1 MIRLL
6 SVLARPSARRPGVV
20 LAVLGLITVAFGLAA
35 TQLTMETDLAE
46 FGDEDSEVVQGLDR
60 VRDEFDRGE
69 AALQVIVD
77 AGADG
82 DVLTPDGVA
91 ALVDVEQALL
101 AELEEVVRRDEGGA
115 ARVLSPATALVGS
128 LEGEGLALAE
138 ADAAQVGAAGA
149 RVMQSQPHLAGLFSA
164 DRDADKGQARA
175 VTVLA
180 QLDPA
185 LGTDARVAAAERL
198 QERLGIEEG
207 ELAGDLDGFTVAV
220 SSPELTNDGLQAETQ
235 SEAPVLLLLA
245 LLAVIAVLSL
255 LLRSVFDVLVGLAGL
270 AATLAWT
277 FGAIALL
284 GPEMLDVLGPLSQV
298 GVVVPVLVVG
308 LGIDYAVH
316 LTARYREQRAS
327 GQAPDVAAA
336 TAMHTVGAALVL
348 ATVATAAGF
357 AVTGLAPL
365 SVIADFGIFTAIGVV
380 AAFIVMGGLVPA
392 ARVLRDRNRDATGG
406 RPVRD
411 LDIGRMLSAPL
422 RLAVHHPVA
431 TLTVGA
437 LLAGGSLLAASD
449 LDTSFDRDDFIPD
462 DTAIGELH
470 ALQRDLFDGELTE
483 ATYVLVDGDLAD
495 PDMLTALRD
504 AHQQLE
510 DVEHV
515 RTDADGRPQATSLVT
530 LLDQLPE
537 EIQQLPDLEARYER
551 LADQAGDDLDRLL
564 RPDRQTAIV
573 ELRTNGGDGAAPQL
587 AEQLHDAFAPVRD
600 AGGQTLVTSDALI
613 IAEMADDLRDFQ
625 LRSIAITLLVVLTLL
640 AGYYALAHR
649 RPLLGAIAMIP
660 SVTSAALLLGTM
672 GLLDISFDAMTATL
686 TAIAVGIGVPYGV
699 HVTNRFKEDLTRC
712 ADPDDACE
720 TTLRTTGGALV
731 GSALTTFA
739 AFAVLSFSGLA
750 LIGRMGLLG
759 AAGITFALAAAV
771 IIQPAALVL
780 WARRHDRR
788 ASRQPEPADTVSLPP
803 AEQVGSPALPTAN
816 GQRRPAPT
824 HQHEDAPDSWE
835 LVINDPRYAPCHI
848 GLRHHNGE
856 VAVHSLRI
864 QARPG
869 TALTPHHTRQLPLDA
884 MLELALSYTT
894 TLEPADGDTGTA
906 PAHDDHTAPPTTSRA
921 EPGRRRLT
929 DDHLAA
935 IARHHEYATAVGV
948 SPAAHIAHEY
958 GVARST
964 ASRWITE
971 ARRRNLLHTPPHAS
985 TQR

>member
-6 SVLARPSARRPGVV
+6 SVLARPSSRRPGVV
-20 LAVLGLITVAFGLAA
+20 LAVLAVITVAFAVAA

-46 FGDEDSEVVQGLDR
+46 FGDEDSEIVQGLDR

-77 AGADG
+77 AGPDG

-91 ALVDVEQALL
+91 ALVEVEQALL
-101 AELEEVVRRDEGGA
+101 DELDEVVRRDEAGD
-115 ARVLSPATALVGS
+115 ARVLSPTAAVVDS
-128 LEGEGLALAE
+128 LEGEGLSWAE
-138 ADAAQVGAAGA
+138 ADGAQVGAAGA
-149 RVMQSQPHLAGLFSA
+149 RVMHSQPQLAGLFSA

-175 VTVLA
+175 ATVLA
-180 QLDPA
+180 QLDPQ
-185 LGTDARVAAAERL
+185 LDTDARVAAAEQL

-207 ELAGDLDGFTVAV
+207 ELAGDLEGFMVVV
-220 SSPELTNDGLQAETQ
+220 SSPELTNEALQAETQ

-255 LLRSVFDVLVGLAGL
+255 LLRSLFDVLVGLAGL
-270 AATLAWT
+270 GATLAWT

-284 GPEMLDVLGPLSQV
+284 GPEMLDLLGPLSQV

-316 LTARYREQRAS
+316 LTARYREQRAT

-336 TAMHTVGAALVL
+336 TAMRTVGAALVL

-392 ARVLRDRNRDATGG
+392 ARVLRDRNRDAAAG
-406 RPVRD
+406 RAVRD
-411 LDIGRMLSAPL
+411 LDVGRVLRAPL

-431 TLTVGA
+431 TLAVGA
-437 LLAGGSLLAASD
+437 LLAGGSLWAASD
-449 LDTSFDRDDFIPD
+449 LDTSFDRADFIPD

-470 ALQRDLFDGELTE
+470 ALQQDLFDGELTE

-495 PDMLTALRD
+495 PDMLAALRD

-510 DVEHV
+510 DIEHV

-530 LLDQLPE
+530 LLDQLPD
-537 EIQQLPDLEARYER
+537 EIQQLPDLEEHYER

-564 RPDRQTAIV
+564 RPDRQAAIV
-573 ELRTNGGDGAAPQL
+573 ELRTNGGDGAAPYL
-587 AEQLHDAFAPVRD
+587 ADQLHDAFAPIRD
-600 AGGQTLVTSDALI
+600 AGGQTVVTSDALI

-625 LRSIAITLLVVLTLL
+625 LRSIAITLLAVLALL
-640 AGYYALAHR
+640 ASYYGLAHR

-699 HVTNRFKEDLTRC
+699 HVTNRFEEDLTRC
-712 ADPDDACE
+712 GDPDDACKA
-720 TTLRTTGGALV
+720 TLDTTGGALV

-771 IIQPAALVL
+771 VLQPAALVL
-780 WARRHDRR
+780 WARRHARR
-788 ASRQPEPADTVSLPP
+788 DSRPVDPASMVSLPP
-803 AEQVGSPALPTAN
+803 ADQVGPAGTAH
-816 GQRRPAPT
+816 GQRP
-824 HQHEDAPDSWE
+824 
-835 LVINDPRYAPCHI
+835 
-848 GLRHHNGE
+848 
-856 VAVHSLRI
+856 
-864 QARPG
+864 ARPHAG
-869 TALTPHHTRQLPLDA
+869 P
-884 MLELALSYTT
+884 S
-894 TLEPADGDTGTA
+894 
-906 PAHDDHTAPPTTSRA
+906 
-921 EPGRRRLT
+921 
-929 DDHLAA
+929 
-935 IARHHEYATAVGV
+935 AR
-948 SPAAHIAHEY
+948 
-958 GVARST
+958 
-964 ASRWITE
+964 W
-971 ARRRNLLHTPPHAS
+971 
-985 TQR
+985 

>member
-6 SVLARPSARRPGVV
+6 SVLARPSSRRPGVV
-20 LAVLGLITVAFGLAA
+20 VAVLTVITVAFGLAA
-35 TQLTMETDLAE
+35 AQLTMETDLAE
-46 FGDEDSEVVQGLDR
+46 FGDDDSEIVQGLDR

-77 AGADG
+77 AGPDG
-82 DVLTPDGVA
+82 DVLTPGGVA
-91 ALVDVEQALL
+91 ALADVERAISE
-101 AELEEVVRRDEGGA
+101 ELEEVVRRDEAGA
-115 ARVLSPATALVGS
+115 PRVLSPTAALVDV
-128 LEGEGLALAE
+128 LESDGASLAE
-138 ADAAQVGAAGA
+138 ADATQVGVAGA
-149 RVMQSQPHLAGLFSA
+149 RVMDSQPQLAGLFSA
-164 DRDADKGQARA
+164 DRDADKGRARA
-175 VTVLA
+175 ATVLA
-180 QLDPA
+180 QLDPQ
-185 LGTDARVAAAERL
+185 LDTDARVDAAERL
-198 QERLGIEEG
+198 RERLGIEGG

-220 SSPELTNDGLQAETQ
+220 SSPELTNEALQNETQ

-316 LTARYREQRAS
+316 LSARYREQRSTGEAA
-327 GQAPDVAAA
+327 GLAAA
-336 TAMHTVGAALVL
+336 TAMRTVGAALVL

-392 ARVLRDRNRDATGG
+392 ARVLRDRG
-406 RPVRD
+406 RGASAALTVRD
-411 LDIGRMLSAPL
+411 LDVGRLLVAPL

-431 TLTVGA
+431 TLAVGA

-462 DTAIGELH
+462 DAAIGELH
-470 ALQRDLFDGELTE
+470 ALQQQLFDGELTE

-495 PDMLTALRD
+495 PDMLAALRD
-504 AHQQLE
+504 AHQRLE

-515 RTDADGRPQATSLVT
+515 RTDANGRPQATSLVT
-530 LLDQLPE
+530 LLDRLPD
-537 EIQQLPDLEARYER
+537 EIQQLPDLEERYDR
-551 LADQAGDDLDRLL
+551 LAEQAGDDLDRLL
-564 RPDRQTAIV
+564 RPDRQAATV

-587 AEQLHDAFAPVRD
+587 AGQLHDAFAPVRD
-600 AGGQTLVTSDALI
+600 AGGQTLITSDALI

-625 LRSIAITLLVVLTLL
+625 LRSIAITLLVVLALL
-640 AGYYALAHR
+640 ATYYGIAHR

-699 HVTNRFKEDLTRC
+699 HVTNRFEEDLSRC
-712 ADPDDACE
+712 QDPDDACE

-771 IIQPAALVL
+771 ILQPAALVL

-788 ASRQPEPADTVSLPP
+788 ASRQPVPAGMVSLPP
-803 AEQVGSPALPTAN
+803 AEHVGPAALPTAN
-816 GQRRPAPT
+816 DQRRPAPA
-824 HQHEDAPDSWE
+824 HQHKDASDSWE
-835 LVINDPRYAPCHI
+835 LVIDDPRYASCRI
-848 GLRHHNGE
+848 GLHHRNGG

-884 MLELALSYTT
+884 MLELALSYTV
-894 TLEPADGDTGTA
+894 TLEPADGDPTQ
-906 PAHDDHTAPPTTSRA
+906 AHDHAASPTTSHA
-921 EPGRRRLT
+921 KPGRRRLT
-929 DDHLAA
+929 DDHLAEV
-935 IARHHEYATAVGV
+935 ARHHEHATAVGV
-948 SPAAHIAHEY
+948 SPAVHIAQEY
-958 GVARST
+958 AVARST
-964 ASRWITE
+964 ATRWITE
-971 ARRRNLLHTPPHAS
+971 ARRRNLLHTPAHAS